1 MKQFRLLM
9 VLSVAS
15 LLASCGRPESSSLE
29 SAQIAA
35 QSHASEVVVLSH
47 KVVGVNGG
55 INPSARASQVSVVI
69 QAGSNECMASG
80 SEFSLERVVNANVIH
95 LVVKRINKDIRPVMC
110 PMNYMPVF
118 KTLSTVIRSTSG
130 RLPAVAIDNFKSM
143 NNTLR
148 ITL

>member
-1 MKQFRLLM
+1 MKHVSLLM
-9 VLSVAS
+9 VLSVAT
-15 LLASCGRPESSSLE
+15 LFASCGRPESSSE
-29 SAQIAA
+29 SSLAAA
-35 QSHASEVVVLSH
+35 QSKASEVVVLSH
-47 KVVGVNGG
+47 KVIAVNGG
-55 INPSARASQVSVVI
+55 INPSARASQVSVVV

-80 SEFSLERVVNANVIH
+80 SEFSLERVVKANVIH
-95 LVVKRINKDIRPVMC
+95 LVVKRSNKDIRPIMC

-130 RLPAVAIDNFKSM
+130 RAPAIAIDNYKSM